1 MMLRLILALT
11 WDFIKVL
18 ENIIGKSVN
27 LKFSE
32 MQTGDTLK
40 TFANIEELSKK
51 TGFKPKI
58 KLEEGL
64 GKFIEWYLKFYQN

>member
-1 MMLRLILALT
+1 M

-32 MQTGDTLK
+32 TQAGDILK
-40 TFANIEELSKK
+40 TFTNIEELSKK
-51 TGFKPKI
+51 T
-58 KLEEGL
+58 
-64 GKFIEWYLKFYQN
+64 